1 MKDVGSLATLRE
13 LNRLRVVD
21 ELRRRGSASR
31 SDLARLTG
39 LSRTTVTA
47 VVGDLQANG
56 LVVEAEDGTAQA
68 GRGRP
73 PVMLRLDPSAGLA
86 LGVDFGHS
94 HVRVAVADLS
104 STVLAEAGV
113 DPAHVVGA
121 GMGVPGPFDRRTGRV
136 STTMLLP
143 SWQDLSPGEEL
154 AERIGV
160 QVEADN
166 DANMGALGEAT
177 FGAGQGYDDLVYVKV
192 ATGIGAG
199 LVLDGRLYRG
209 ARGIAGELGHIAVVP
224 QGPVCMCGG
233 RGCLQSVAATPQVL
247 TALRAAHGP
256 DLTLR
261 GMLDLVG
268 AGDAAALR
276 VINDAGRSIGRVLAD
291 LCNHVNPS
299 AIVVGGDLSG
309 SDEPLLAGIRESIDR
324 YALKGAADTVEVL
337 PGVLGDRAEVLG
349 AIALVVTDTER
360 LRSAGLAALAGGV
373 GVPS

>member
-39 LSRTTVTA
+39 LLRTTVTA
-47 VVGDLQANG
+47 AVGDLQANG
-56 LVVEAEDGTAQA
+56 LVVEHEETGQG

-73 PVMLRLDPSAGLA
+73 PVLLRLDPAAGLA

-104 STVLAEAGV
+104 STVLAERRIELDV
-113 DPAHVVGA
+113 DAQATESLDAAAALVDEMLASGGFDKAQGVGA
-121 GMGVPGPFDRRTGRV
+121 GMGMRGPFDPRTGRV

-209 ARGIAGELGHIAVVP
+209 ARGIA
-224 QGPVCMCGG
+224 
-233 RGCLQSVAATPQVL
+233 
-247 TALRAAHGP
+247 
-256 DLTLR
+256 
-261 GMLDLVG
+261 
-268 AGDAAALR
+268 
-276 VINDAGRSIGRVLAD
+276 
-291 LCNHVNPS
+291 
-299 AIVVGGDLSG
+299 
-309 SDEPLLAGIRESIDR
+309 
-324 YALKGAADTVEVL
+324 
-337 PGVLGDRAEVLG
+337 
-349 AIALVVTDTER
+349 
-360 LRSAGLAALAGGV
+360 
-373 GVPS
+373 